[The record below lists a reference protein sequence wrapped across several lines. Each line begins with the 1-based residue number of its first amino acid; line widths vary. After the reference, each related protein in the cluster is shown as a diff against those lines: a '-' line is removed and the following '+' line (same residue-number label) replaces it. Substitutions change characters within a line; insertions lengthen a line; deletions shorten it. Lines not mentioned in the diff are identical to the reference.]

1 MDGNFMVN
9 VLAIG
14 AHPDDIELGCS
25 ATLSRLRKEG
35 CKIYLLV
42 LSKGE
47 ASGDPDIREKEC
59 EKSAELLGVEKFYF
73 GGLRDTEISDGIETI
88 RVIDEVIEEV
98 KPEIVY
104 THSTKDTHQDHR
116 KAAYASLSA
125 GRRIKKIYMY
135 ESPRAFREFV
145 PQVYVEVED
154 EIELKNKLIGL
165 FPSQHSKEWW
175 SIGPKTLHA
184 WEGLAAYRGFQA
196 GVKWAEAFEVGRLVI
211 SKGESVRHMKNNIHV

>member
-1 MDGNFMVN
+1 MVN

-25 ATLSRLRKEG
+25 ATLSRLKKQG
-35 CKIYLLV
+35 CKIYLLI

-47 ASGDPDIREKEC
+47 ASGDPKIREKEC
-59 EKSAELLGVEKFYF
+59 EKSAELLGAEKLFF
-73 GGLRDTEISDGIETI
+73 GGLEDTKISDGVETI
-88 RVIDEVIEEV
+88 NVIDKIIEEV
-98 KPEIVY
+98 NADIIY
-104 THSTKDTHQDHR
+104 THSAKDTHQDHR
-116 KAAYASLSA
+116 KVAYASLSA
-125 GRRIKKIYMY
+125 GRRIKKIFMY
-135 ESPRAFREFV
+135 ESPRAFREFL
-145 PQVYVEVED
+145 PQIYVDVDD
-154 EIELKNKLIGL
+154 EIQLKNELISL

-211 SKGESVRHMKNNIHV
+211 SKNESVIHVINSTHI

>member
-1 MDGNFMVN
+1 MVN

-25 ATLSRLRKEG
+25 ATLSRLKKEG
-35 CKIYLLV
+35 ANLYLLV

-47 ASGDPDIREKEC
+47 ASGDPKIREEEC
-59 EKSAELLGVEKFYF
+59 RKSAELLGVEKIFF
-73 GGLRDTEISDGIETI
+73 GGLKDTEISDGVETI
-88 RVIDEVIEEV
+88 KVIDNVIEEV
-98 KPEIVY
+98 QPDLIY

-116 KAAYASLSA
+116 YAAYASLSA
-125 GRRIKKIYMY
+125 GRRVKKIFMY

-145 PQVYVEVED
+145 PHVYVEVED
-154 EIELKNKLIGL
+154 EIKLKSELISL

-175 SIGPKTLHA
+175 ALTPKTMHA

-196 GVKWAEAFEVGRLVI
+196 GVQWAEAFEVGRLVI
-211 SKGESVRHMKNNIHV
+211 SKGEFVHHMDNAIHV

>member
-1 MDGNFMVN
+1 MVN

-25 ATLSRLRKEG
+25 ATLSRLRKQG

-47 ASGDPDIREKEC
+47 ASGDPKIREKEC
-59 EKSAELLGVEKFYF
+59 KKSAELLGAEKIFF
-73 GGLRDTEISDGIETI
+73 GGLEDTKISDGHETI
-88 RVIDEVIEEV
+88 NVIDAIIEEV
-98 KPEIVY
+98 KPDIIY
-104 THSTKDTHQDHR
+104 THSAKDTHQDHR

-125 GRRIKKIYMY
+125 GRRIKKIFMY
-135 ESPRAFREFV
+135 ESPRAFREFL
-145 PQVYVEVED
+145 PQVYVEVEE
-154 EIELKNKLIGL
+154 EIELKNKLISL

-211 SKGESVRHMKNNIHV
+211 SKDESVHHIIYSTHV